1 MRKHN
6 ILTVVALTL
15 LAALGACSRKADTK
29 PLDAAGVRYSVITKL
44 EEMNVSANEVANVAR
59 AKDTGLSDEACLELV
74 RLSRSRGGEF
84 NEGDAVGV
92 LAGVQFTEDEVM
104 TLARQNQLGLWVGEV
119 QAMRLAGVSKP
130 VILALAR
137 ERSKARPSISSPNI
151 VRLQDSGLSDNQIIE
166 LIESGTTDS
175 AAGALAR
182 ERMPKGPSK
191 FQRLR

>member
-84 NEGDAVGV
+84 N
-92 LAGVQFTEDEVM
+92 
-104 TLARQNQLGLWVGEV
+104 
-119 QAMRLAGVSKP
+119 
-130 VILALAR
+130 R
-137 ERSKARPSISSPNI
+137 EWNAIEPLTNSPWACS
-151 VRLQDSGLSDNQIIE
+151 RACSL
-166 LIESGTTDS
+166 
-175 AAGALAR
+175 
-182 ERMPKGPSK
+182 PKTK
-191 FQRLR
+191 